1 MAKTL
6 MTLCIGL
13 LMASMAQAA
22 IEVFSFSDDQQRD
35 RFQHLTELLRC
46 PKCQNQTIGGSNS
59 PIAQD
64 MREQLFTLLQQ
75 GHSDQEVIDYMK
87 ARFGDYVV
95 YQPPM
100 RTDTWVLWWLPPLA
114 LLGGGTI
121 ILGLVW
127 HKRRQSKVVD
137 AETASSS
144 DEAQRAA
151 RLQQVLDRYADD
163 KDIPS

>member
-6 MTLCIGL
+6 IGLCIGL
-13 LMASMAQAA
+13 LLASMAQAA
-22 IEVFSFSDDQQRD
+22 IEVFPFADDQQRD

-100 RTDTWVLWWLPPLA
+100 RQDTWVLWWLPPLS
-114 LLGGGTI
+114 LLAGVII

-127 HKRRQSKVVD
+127 HKRRQSKGAVEAD
-137 AETASSS
+137 SSS
-144 DEAQRAA
+144 HEAQRAA